1 MFNLK
6 KISHTAVNYLL
17 LLFNVQMQQFQIRIL
32 QTDQSKIN
40 VVNGLTSPC
49 ISTGTLNKSKT
60 KSFIFMAE
68 GSVATE

>member
-32 QTDQSKIN
+32 QTDHSKIN
-40 VVNGLTSPC
+40 VVYGLTSPC
-49 ISTGTLNKSKT
+49 ISTGTLTKIKT

>member
-17 LLFNVQMQQFQIRIL
+17 LLLNVQMQQFQIRIL
-32 QTDQSKIN
+32 QTDHSKIN
-40 VVNGLTSPC
+40 VVNGLTSPY
-49 ISTGTLNKSKT
+49 ISTGTLTKSKT

>member
-32 QTDQSKIN
+32 QTDHSKIN

-49 ISTGTLNKSKT
+49 INTGTLTKSKT

>member
-6 KISHTAVNYLL
+6 KNITYSSELPP

-32 QTDQSKIN
+32 QTDHSKIN

-49 ISTGTLNKSKT
+49 INTGTLTKSKT